1 MNLTGFPMI
10 RLVLLLCLSL
20 SLKAAEHAVFPL
32 WPEGVPGLLP
42 GATPEVISGDHG
54 SAVHYPYLVEFRPTV
69 PNGTALV
76 VCPGG
81 SYVNLSL
88 DNEGTKVAE
97 RFTRL
102 GVRVFVLHYRLKEYG
117 QPAPLRDVLRAIRL
131 VRSSAADFGV
141 DPNRIGVLGFSAG
154 GHLAGSAATLFDD
167 PSGRT
172 GAPLDAV
179 SARPD
184 FAVLI
189 YPVITMDGSAIS
201 HSGSARALLG
211 DSPSDELR
219 VHYSLERQVTP
230 RTPPVF
236 LAHGQDDCSVPV
248 ENSLRFY
255 AALRAAQ
262 VPAELHVWPHGAHGF
277 GMHPDAGPASAW
289 PDLCAD
295 WLRANHFLPAP
306 AMTTPAKTPLAS
318 TVLDWT
324 RLPVKPTKI
333 GERRELFDAPT
344 ATLANLEGHVTTLHP
359 GETPHAAHQH
369 PDEEMILV
377 KTGTLEITINGRTET
392 VGPGSVSFFASR
404 DLHGLRNPGPG
415 DATYFVLRFVTAAT
429 PAP

>member
-1 MNLTGFPMI
+1 MRLLLLSLCPFLLTGQA
-10 RLVLLLCLSL
+10 LATT
-20 SLKAAEHAVFPL
+20 AAKHAEFPL

-42 GATPEVISGDHG
+42 SAAPEVIKGDQG

-69 PNGTALV
+69 PNGTAIV

-81 SYVNLSL
+81 GYVNLSL
-88 DNEGTKVAE
+88 DNEGAKVAE
-97 RFTRL
+97 RFNRL

-117 QPAPLRDVLRAIRL
+117 QPAPLQDVLRAIRF

-154 GHLAGSAATLFDD
+154 GHLAATAATLFDD
-167 PSGRT
+167 PAGRT

-184 FAVLI
+184 FAVLV
-189 YPVITMDGSAIS
+189 YPVITMDGSALA
-201 HSGSARALLG
+201 HAGSALSLLG
-211 DSPSDELR
+211 PSPSAELR
-219 VHYSLERQVTP
+219 AHYSLERQVTP

-236 LAHGQDDCSVPV
+236 LAHGQDDRSVPV

-255 AALRAAQ
+255 AALRAAG

-277 GMHPDAGPASAW
+277 GMHADAGPAAAW

-295 WLRANHFLPAP
+295 WLRANHFLPAL
-306 AMTTPAKTPLAS
+306 AMTTATKPPLPS

-324 RLPVKPTKI
+324 RLPAQPTKV

-344 ATLANLEGHVTTLHP
+344 ATFGNLEGHVTTVHAGEIPHP
-359 GETPHAAHQH
+359 PHQH
-369 PDEEMILV
+369 PDEEMIIV
-377 KTGTLEITINGRTET
+377 KAGTLEVTINGRTET
-392 VGPGSVSFFASR
+392 VGPGSVCFISSR
-404 DLHGLRNPGPG
+404 DPHGLRNPGPG
-415 DATYFVLRFVTAAT
+415 DTTYFVLRFVTAAT

>member
-1 MNLTGFPMI
+1 ML
-10 RLVLLLCLSL
+10 RLVLLLSLTLSL
-20 SLKAAEHAVFPL
+20 RVAEPAVFPL

-42 GATPEVISGDHG
+42 GAAPEVIDGDQG
-54 SAVHYPYLVEFRPTV
+54 RAVHYPYLAEFAPAV

-81 SYVNLSL
+81 GYVNLSL
-88 DNEGTKVAE
+88 DNEGTKVAQ
-97 RFTRL
+97 RFNAL

-131 VRSSAADFGV
+131 VRSSTADFGV
-141 DPNRIGVLGFSAG
+141 DPNRIGVMGFSAG
-154 GHLAGSAATLFDD
+154 GHLAASAATLFDD
-167 PSGRT
+167 PAGRT

-189 YPVITMDGSAIS
+189 YPVITMDGSAIT
-201 HSGSARALLG
+201 HAGSARALLG
-211 DSPSDELR
+211 ASPTDELR
-219 VHYSLERQVTP
+219 AHYSLERQVTA

-236 LAHGQDDCSVPV
+236 LAHGQDDRSVPV

-255 AALRAAQ
+255 AALRAAH
-262 VPAELHVWPHGAHGF
+262 VPAELHVWPHGSHGF
-277 GMHPDAGPASAW
+277 GMHANAGPPAAW
-289 PDLCAD
+289 PELCAA

-306 AMTTPAKTPLAS
+306 AMTSIPKHPLPS

-324 RLPVKPTKI
+324 KLPVHPTKI

-344 ATLANLEGHVTTLHP
+344 ATLSNLEGHVTTVHAGEIPHP
-359 GETPHAAHQH
+359 AHQH

-377 KTGTLEITINGRTET
+377 KSGTIEVTINGRTET
-392 VGPGSVSFFASR
+392 VGPGSVCFISSR
-404 DLHGLRNPGPG
+404 DPHGLRNPGPG
-415 DATYFVLRFVTAAT
+415 DATYFVLRFVSPLT